1 MNQALNNKQQR
12 NITSI
17 LTEKK
22 EKMDK
27 NLNDYLI
34 LKLANEEVIF
44 VFPSKIKKYRWT
56 ELNNDKRYKF
66 TVEEGKDSTNILIDY
81 QLNI

>member
-1 MNQALNNKQQR
+1 MNNQEIKPQR
-12 NITSI
+12 NITAI
-17 LTEKK
+17 LIEKL
-22 EKMDK
+22 EKTDR

-34 LKLANEEVIF
+34 LKLVTGEDIF
-44 VFPSKIKKYRWT
+44 VFPAKVKKYRWT
-56 ELNNDKRYKF
+56 ELNNGKRYIF